1 MPMPM
6 SKIANPATTMK
17 GYQGIVPMEKRF
29 VGLPSLPLHSPG
41 VVRIRADSELGPFL
55 HLL

>member
-1 MPMPM
+1 M
-6 SKIANPATTMK
+6 SKMTNLARRMK
-17 GYQGIVPMEKRF
+17 GFQGTVPMEKRF
-29 VGLPSLPLHSPG
+29 AGLPCLPLHSPG